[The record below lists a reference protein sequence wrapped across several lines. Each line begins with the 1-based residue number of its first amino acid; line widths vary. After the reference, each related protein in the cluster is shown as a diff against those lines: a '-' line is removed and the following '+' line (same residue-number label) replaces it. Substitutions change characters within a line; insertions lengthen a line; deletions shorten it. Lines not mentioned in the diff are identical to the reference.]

1 MDQWTPYPAID
12 ELVRDLLGR
21 VQDIVG
27 SEFVGMY
34 LYGSLA
40 NGDFQPDR
48 SDVDVVVAT
57 VDVLAEPVVSALAA
71 MHRALVSEGHSRA
84 AKLEV
89 AYLPAHVLRR
99 HDPAHPPVPILNEG
113 EFCAEL
119 LGSDWMIQRHQLRSE
134 GIVISGPALTAM
146 IDPID
151 AQALQLAVRA
161 NLREWWAPMLER
173 PARLHDYGYQ
183 PYAVLSMCR
192 TSYTLEYATQ
202 VSKSVAARWAL
213 QTLPQEWTP
222 LVEAALTWRSGV
234 TSGSVGRTLEF
245 IRHTIDRSDG
255 LVGRSAST
263 PKPG

>member
-1 MDQWTPYPAID
+1 
-12 ELVRDLLGR
+12 
-21 VQDIVG
+21 VQEVVG

-48 SDVDVVVAT
+48 SDVDVVVVT

-71 MHRALVSEGHSRA
+71 MHRALVSEGHPRA

-89 AYLPAHVLRR
+89 AYLPAAVLRR
-99 HDPAHPPVPILNEG
+99 HAPEHPPVPVLNEG
-113 EFCAEL
+113 QFSGEVLA
-119 LGSDWMIQRHQLRSE
+119 SDWIIQRHQLRVQ
-134 GIVISGPALTAM
+134 GIVISGPELTAM

-151 AQALQLAVRA
+151 PRAFQLAVCA

-192 TSYTLEYATQ
+192 TLYTVEHATQ
-202 VSKSVAARWAL
+202 VSKSGAARWAL
-213 QTLPQEWTP
+213 QTLPQDWAP
-222 LVEAALTWRSGV
+222 LVEAALSWRSGE
-234 TSGSVGRTLEF
+234 TLHSVGRTLEF
-245 IRHTIDRSDG
+245 IRYTIDRSDG
-255 LVGRSAST
+255 LVRRPAATLRPGPGPTDAGR
-263 PKPG
+263 